1 MVDARNAMLAA
12 DTLRFGG
19 ANQAELWLA
28 FARRGLGAGASAT
41 NGTAGARVE
50 SDTDPLPDFA
60 APGTGNATLTF
71 AATARDAAQA
81 PVNARIYVGH
91 YEARV
96 SPIADT
102 NPATAAP
109 AGATSDNL
117 DATAAFAPGTYEF
130 VATAPG
136 YGAVRFRR
144 TVRAGVAQ
152 SLTLRMAANVA
163 SKTQGA
169 AASGDATAV
178 VNGPNTVLTDQQVRD
193 QLIDDTENTWLAG
206 RRDAERPGLDRR
218 RPPGDRRPRRHAPA
232 ACHPR
237 PGERLPRAAVRPGR
251 ARRPRAEPV
260 HGAAPVRAVVVQRV
274 VRRLRSD
281 DGYNRIYASA
291 ANASRGDAPRPV
303 APTLLLREFTF
314 SPVQATHLR
323 LVVRNSQCTGEP
335 DFQGEQDADPFNAT
349 DCNAAGPAST
359 RAVRAAEL
367 QVFGQT
373 SLLQAG

>member
-1 MVDARNAMLAA
+1 M
-12 DTLRFGG
+12 T
-19 ANQAELWLA
+19 
-28 FARRGLGAGASAT
+28 T
-41 NGTAGARVE
+41 
-50 SDTDPLPDFA
+50 PP
-60 APGTGNATLTF
+60 F

-109 AGATSDNL
+109 AGASSDNL

-136 YGAVRFRR
+136 YGAMRFRR

-163 SKTQGA
+163 SRTQGA
-169 AASGDATAV
+169 AASGDAAAL

-193 QLIDDTENTWLAG
+193 QLIDDTENTWWQAAATQNGSEWTVAGRQVTVDLAG
-206 RRDAERPGLDRR
+206 TRP
-218 RPPGDRRPRRHAPA
+218 
-232 ACHPR
+232 
-237 PGERLPRAAVRPGR
+237 
-251 ARRPRAEPV
+251 
-260 HGAAPVRAVVVQRV
+260 QRV
-274 VRRLRSD
+274 TRAQVSAYLGPQYDPAGRVDLAPSRFTALRQFELWSCNALFADCATD

-291 ANASRGDAPRPV
+291 ANAFPGDAPRPV

-323 LVVRNSQCTGEP
+323 LVVRNSQCTGGP

-349 DCNAAGPAST
+349 DCNEAGPAST

-367 QVFGQT
+367 QVFGQPSRPT
-373 SLLQAG
+373 GRIGGCTAGPPPPPELRLQAGRTR